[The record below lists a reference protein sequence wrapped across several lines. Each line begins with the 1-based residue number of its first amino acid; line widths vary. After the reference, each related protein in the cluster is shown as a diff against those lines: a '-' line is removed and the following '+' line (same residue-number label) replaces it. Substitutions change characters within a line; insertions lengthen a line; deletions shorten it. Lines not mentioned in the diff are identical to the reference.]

1 MKAVTTDRRPT
12 TSLLAG
18 LALVA
23 LIVHLLTIHRYGY
36 FRDEFYYIACA
47 RHLDFGY
54 VDLPP
59 LSALLLRIEMILFGS
74 SLFALRIFPALA
86 SALTIALTGMLAREL
101 GGRRW
106 AITLAG
112 TGMLGSLFFLAVGN
126 FYSPNLY
133 EPLFWTGP
141 IYLLCRIINGAPPRN
156 LIWFGLV
163 LGLGIQNKHSMVF
176 FGVAIA
182 LAILLTPERRQFARK
197 WIWLGGLIALVII
210 LPNLIW
216 QIERGWPTWVLLH
229 GIAKSNKNVV
239 LTPWGFFSQQIILM
253 NPATFPLWFGGL
265 VWLLASGEGRRY
277 RLVAFTYLIA
287 LAEFIVMHGK
297 NYYLAP
303 AYPTLFAAGGVAF
316 ERIFA
321 QRFRWLR
328 PAIVALIIGS
338 AVVLGPVVLPILSPE
353 KLLAY
358 MRAIHFEVPRTET
371 SHTAALPQLY
381 ADQFGWEE
389 MVRSVARVYAS
400 LPPEEQKHAAIFC
413 QNYGE
418 AGAIDFFGRKFG
430 LPPALS
436 GHQNYFYW
444 GPGNYTGEI
453 MIVLDDDATDE
464 RDQFGSVED
473 RGRIESSPW
482 AMPWEQR
489 LHILVCRDLKIPLR
503 EFWPKVR
510 VWL

>member
-1 MKAVTTDRRPT
+1 MNGANTDRRVT
-12 TSLLAG
+12 TSVIAG
-18 LALVA
+18 LAVVA
-23 LIVHLLTIHRYGY
+23 LVVHLLTIHRYGY
-36 FRDEFYYIACA
+36 FRDELYYIACA

-54 VDLPP
+54 VDLAP
-59 LSALLLRIEMILFGS
+59 LSAFLLRIELILFGS

-86 SALTIALTGMLAREL
+86 SGLTIVFTGILSREL
-101 GGRRW
+101 GGRAW
-106 AITLAG
+106 AVALAC

-126 FYSPNLY
+126 FYSPNVY
-133 EPLFWTGP
+133 EPLFWTGA
-141 IYLLCRIINGAPPRN
+141 IYLLCRIINGASSRTW
-156 LIWFGLV
+156 LWFGV
-163 LGLGIQNKHSMVF
+163 VVGFGIQNKHSMVF
-176 FGVAIA
+176 FGVVIV
-182 LAILLTPERRQFARK
+182 LAILLTPQRRQLAQK
-197 WIWLGGLIALVII
+197 WIWLSGFITLVIAL
-210 LPNLIW
+210 PNIIW

-239 LTPWGFFSQQIILM
+239 LSPWEFFSQQITLM
-253 NPATFPLWFGGL
+253 SPATYPVWFGGL
-265 VWLLASGEGRRY
+265 IWLLVSHEGRRY
-277 RLVAFTYLIA
+277 RVIAFTYVITLTV
-287 LAEFIVMHGK
+287 FVFMHGK

-303 AYPTLFAAGGVAF
+303 VYPMLFAAGGVAF

-321 QRFRWLR
+321 LRLPWLK
-328 PAIVALIIGS
+328 PAIAFLVLVS
-338 AVVLGPVVLPILSPE
+338 AGVLAPVVLPILLPE

-371 SHTAALPQLY
+371 SHTAALPQLF

-389 MVRSVARVYAS
+389 MVRSVVRVYAS
-400 LPPEEQKHAAIFC
+400 LPANEQKLAAIFC

-418 AGAIDFFGRKFG
+418 AGAIDFFGPKYG
-430 LPPALS
+430 SPPALS

-453 MIVLDDDATDE
+453 MIVLDDDATEE
-464 RDQFGSVED
+464 REQFRSVED
-473 RGRIESSPW
+473 RGMVESSPW

-503 EFWPKVR
+503 ELWPKVR